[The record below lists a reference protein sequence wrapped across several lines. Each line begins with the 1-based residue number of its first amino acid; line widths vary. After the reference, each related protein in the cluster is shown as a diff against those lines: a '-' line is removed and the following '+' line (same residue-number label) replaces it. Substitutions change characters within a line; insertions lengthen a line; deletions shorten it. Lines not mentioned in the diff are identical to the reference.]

1 MNFATASLGRWERWH
16 LWSMLGLLFVFGVL
30 VEIRSAFV
38 DRRMSDLTV
47 FMRAGWAVRAGEDI
61 YQVSDEGNGWY
72 YVYPPLFAI
81 LMTPLAESPPGHDR
95 SWMIPYPIAVAIWYV
110 LNLFILAWGVHHL
123 AKAFEETSDDPNV
136 RDQPVG
142 CRRWWALRLI
152 PIYGCLLAIGSS
164 LSHAQ
169 TNVIILAML
178 CATAAAVLRGRS
190 WLAGLWM
197 AGPVCFKVFP
207 AFLVIY
213 PLWRRDWRCAGGF
226 AAGLILGLGLIPSAV
241 FGPTKTVAYYQEF
254 AELVLMPGVGKGKN
268 EARKATLTAI
278 TATDTQSFMAMMHN
292 AIHLGSATKPDQP
305 SSEVRLAHWGLSG
318 ALALIACLCAGWRK
332 KERPVGEVLF
342 LGMLCMLMMWL
353 SPVCHLSYFSWLLP
367 TIMALMAL
375 RWEHHTTLG
384 VGRLWIG
391 LLVLNNLVHVIAH
404 MHDYEIFRTCRQLGL
419 TTYVGLIFFTL
430 AAITLARGSG
440 RRQIEENAA
449 SPETR
454 LAA

>member
-16 LWSMLGLLFVFGVL
+16 LWSMLGLVVLFGVL
-30 VEIRSAFV
+30 VEIRSAYV

-47 FMRAGWAVRAGEDI
+47 FMRAGWAVRSGENL

-95 SWMIPYPIAVAIWYV
+95 SWMVPYPLAVAIWYSLNV
-110 LNLFILAWGVHHL
+110 LILAWGVHHL
-123 AKAFEETSDDPNV
+123 AKAFEETSDDPDV
-136 RDQPVG
+136 RDQPIG
-142 CRRWWALRLI
+142 CRRWWALRVV
-152 PIYGCLLAIGSS
+152 PTYGCLLAIGSS

-169 TNVIILAML
+169 TNLILLAML
-178 CATAAAVLRGRS
+178 CAMAAAVLRGRS

-213 PLWRRDWRCAGGF
+213 PLWRRDWRCLGGF
-226 AAGLILGLGLIPSAV
+226 AAGLLLGLALIPGAV
-241 FGPTKTVAYYQEF
+241 FGPEKTIAYYKEF
-254 AELVLMPGVGKGKN
+254 ADLVLMPGVGEGKN
-268 EARKATLTAI
+268 EGRRATLTAI

-292 AIHLGSATKPDQP
+292 AIHMGSDQKPDDP
-305 SSEVRLAHWGLSG
+305 APGVRLAHWGLG
-318 ALALIACLCAGWRK
+318 GLLTLVACLCAGWRK

-367 TIMALMAL
+367 AIMALLAL
-375 RWEHHTTLG
+375 QWEHRPTLALG
-384 VGRLWIG
+384 VAWIG
-391 LLVLNNLVHVIAH
+391 LLVLNNIVHVFAH
-404 MHDYEIFRTCRQLGL
+404 LQDYPFFRACRQLGL
-419 TTYVGLIFFTL
+419 TTYVGLIFFAI
-430 AAITLARGSG
+430 AAITNARGFG
-440 RRQIEENAA
+440 RRESATKETPQTTRAA
-449 SPETR
+449 
-454 LAA
+454 A